1 MTDLLNFA
9 LKDTLTFLFI
19 FVRIGIVFALLP
31 LFGGESYP
39 RRISATIVFFLSLV
53 LLPVVPPAAVP
64 AANLNVLTLIVLLLH
79 ELLVGLTLGLSVS
92 IIFAGAQIA
101 GEVIGFQMGFSI
113 VNVVDPITGVDAPI
127 TSNLLYLLAFLI
139 FLSLNGHHMLLKALV
154 ESFTVLPVQAGL
166 PHQAFLAAVMSYLG
180 QAFVIGVKVAAPVI
194 GILLLVNV
202 AFAIMSRA
210 IPQMNVFMMA
220 FPVTIAVGLLFLI
233 VVIRM
238 MPMFMEGALA
248 NAWTFIRTV
257 MPLY

>member
-1 MTDLLNFA
+1 MKPL
-9 LKDTLTFLFI
+9 I
-19 FVRIGIVFALLP
+19 IGII
-31 LFGGESYP
+31 Y
-39 RRISATIVFFLSLV
+39 I
-53 LLPVVPPAAVP
+53 
-64 AANLNVLTLIVLLLH
+64 
-79 ELLVGLTLGLSVS
+79 
-92 IIFAGAQIA
+92 
-101 GEVIGFQMGFSI
+101 
-113 VNVVDPITGVDAPI
+113 
-127 TSNLLYLLAFLI
+127 
-139 FLSLNGHHMLLKALV
+139 
-154 ESFTVLPVQAGL
+154 
-166 PHQAFLAAVMSYLG
+166 
-180 QAFVIGVKVAAPVI
+180 VAAPVI